1 MSEKVIVLEPGDERA
16 TKVAKAIG
24 SPTAGDILRLLGE
37 GETSISDITARLSI
51 PFNTA
56 KYHID
61 NLVEAG
67 LVSVIDTKYSVKG
80 REVKIYSLTNQLLI
94 VAPPK
99 SNVRDLILKYASLF
113 VIVIAGALGITL
125 VSPLLLSMNTW
136 GMSTGAAPAPVLDQE
151 VARVMTAKATYGAG
165 PIIEAPLFP
174 ESALAFFL
182 GGALVILVLVLYEI
196 YLWKKGRAK

>member
-1 MSEKVIVLEPGDERA
+1 MSENVIVLEPGDERA
-16 TKVAKAIG
+16 TRVAKAIG
-24 SPTAGDILRLLGE
+24 SPIAGDILRLLGE
-37 GETSISDITARLSI
+37 GETSVSDITERLSI

-61 NLVEAG
+61 NLVDAG
-67 LVSVIDTKYSVKG
+67 LISVIDTKYSVKG

-113 VIVIAGALGITL
+113 VIVIVGTLGITL
-125 VSPLLLSMNTW
+125 VSPLLLS
-136 GMSTGAAPAPVLDQE
+136 TGAWNTATVQAPVPAMGRE
-151 VARVMTAKATYGAG
+151 ISVMAAKSTYDTGVPMQG
-165 PIIEAPLFP
+165 PLVP

-182 GGALVILVLVLYEI
+182 GGVLVIFVLVLYEI
-196 YLWKKGRAK
+196 YLWKKEKRR